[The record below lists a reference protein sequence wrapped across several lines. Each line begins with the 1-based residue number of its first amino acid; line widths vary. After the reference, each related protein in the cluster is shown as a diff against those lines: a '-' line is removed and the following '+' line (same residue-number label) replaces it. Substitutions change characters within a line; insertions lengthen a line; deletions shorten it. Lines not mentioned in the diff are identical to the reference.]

1 MDNPEHCQ
9 LWTHE
14 IEGAIK
20 NEQSRALS
28 TLGTRD
34 WRSNQ
39 EWTIQRHWQINVRE
53 NRRDRKECTIQS
65 TVNFGHTR
73 LKEQSR
79 MDNPEHCQLWAHEIE
94 GAIKNGQSR
103 ALLTLDTRDWRSNQ
117 EWTIQRHWQINVRE
131 NRRDNQECTI
141 QSTVNFR
148 HTRLKE
154 QSRMENPEHCQLW
167 AHDIEGE
174 IKNGHSRA
182 LSTLDTRDW
191 RSNQEWTIQST
202 VNFGHTRLKEQSRM
216 DNPEELKN
224 KR

>member
-1 MDNPEHCQ
+1 MLEKTEGTIKNGQSRALSTLGTRDWKSNQEWTIQSTVNFGHTTLKEQSRMDNPEHCQ

-20 NEQSRALS
+20 NGQSRALS

-39 EWTIQRHWQINVRE
+39 EWTIQRHW
-53 NRRDRKECTIQS
+53 K
-65 TVNFGHTR
+65 
-73 LKEQSR
+73 
-79 MDNPEHCQLWAHEIE
+79 
-94 GAIKNGQSR
+94 
-103 ALLTLDTRDWRSNQ
+103 
-117 EWTIQRHWQINVRE
+117 INVRE

-141 QSTVNFR
+141 QSTVNLR

-154 QSRMENPEHCQLW
+154 QSRMENPEQCQLW

-216 DNPEELKN
+216 DNPEHC
-224 KR
+224 

>member
-1 MDNPEHCQ
+1 MDNPQHSQ

-14 IEGAIK
+14 IEGTIK
-20 NEQSRALS
+20 NGQSRALS

-39 EWTIQRHWQINVRE
+39 EWTIH
-53 NRRDRKECTIQS
+53 S
-65 TVNFGHTR
+65 TVNFRHTR

-79 MDNPEHCQLWAHEIE
+79 MDNPEHCQLWTHEIE

-117 EWTIQRHWQINVRE
+117 EWTIQ
-131 NRRDNQECTI
+131 
-141 QSTVNFR
+141 STVNFW

-154 QSRMENPEHCQLW
+154 QSRMDNPEHCQLW
-167 AHDIEGE
+167 AHDIEGA
-174 IKNGHSRA
+174 IKNGQSRA
-182 LSTLDTRDW
+182 LSTLGTRDW
-191 RSNQEWTIQST
+191 RSNQEWTIQRNWKINVRENRRDNQESTIQST

-216 DNPEELKN
+216 DNPEHC
-224 KR
+224 